1 MATTSER
8 ISDGQWAQFVALQ
21 KDAKKT
27 VKNFE
32 YLKVRAEMS
41 VDRWK
46 NRGDVSEHIVKE
58 KGEFYEKLLQS
69 LSLSQNKLKEGASQ
83 LDDLRKK
90 YDSTNPTYKALT
102 DIKSDLD
109 AAISRMESRSVIT
122 MESRSDK
129 VRKAVVSV
137 QNFSSYIPNAVAAT
151 KKAFSDYW
159 WGPSQVAESA
169 KLPSHDVDSSDDD
182 DGSEIESSTS
192 KKESNEEKSARSSN
206 LSVANTSFSSSM
218 TEVSTNASSS
228 SSLSSSSVAS
238 SSSSLT
244 TEVTAKA
251 TETTPVALSPSSTL
265 TASKRSLSLPSM
277 AELSSPSSAAKSS
290 LILSKTSGA
299 SSSSSSTTEGAV
311 KTTEAEE
318 DGATILA
325 NRLKKLRV
333 QETDDSKGKTHR
345 TLSADSAKTTL
356 CDDKP
361 LSTTSGAARKRRRAV
376 KAGSSSV

>member
-1 MATTSER
+1 MATRSEK
-8 ISDGQWAQFVALQ
+8 ISEGQWSQFNALRKEAKKAVRDFENLKARAEETVAL
-21 KDAKKT
+21 
-27 VKNFE
+27 
-32 YLKVRAEMS
+32 
-41 VDRWK
+41 WK
-46 NRGDVSEHIVKE
+46 LQGDVNEHVVRE
-58 KGEFYEKLLQS
+58 KGEFYEKLSQS
-69 LSLSQNKLKEGASQ
+69 LLLSQNNLKKGADQ
-83 LDDLRKK
+83 LDELRKK
-90 YDSTNPTYKALT
+90 YDPTNPTYSALT
-102 DIKSDLD
+102 VIKNRVDISV
-109 AAISRMESRSVIT
+109 SRMESRSA
-122 MESRSDK
+122 K
-129 VRKAVVSV
+129 VTNAVVSV

-333 QETDDSKGKTHR
+333 QETDDSKGKTPR

-356 CDDKP
+356 CDNKP
-361 LSTTSGAARKRRRAV
+361 LSTTSGAARKRRRAA
-376 KAGSSSV
+376 KMDESSSV